1 MVVVITSLH
10 FSSLYMVEQNYLEYE
25 RQCLV
30 FFHLIRVLKGDFR
43 IFEFFTMKC
52 FPFRNGATKAELQAR
67 LSASV
72 RSNSTTST
80 ERDMRRSGS
89 EFNSGD
95 VTDSGTD
102 SVGRPQYPSFSQR
115 PINLRVFTFSE
126 LRNATK
132 NFSRSL
138 MVGEGGFGCVY
149 RGTIKSIDDPDAKI
163 EIAVK
168 QLNRKGLQAR
178 FFLHIFSCSGHKEW
192 LTEVNVLG
200 VLEHPNLVKLVGYC
214 AEDDERGI
222 QRLLVYEYMP
232 NGSVEDHLSVLS
244 RTTLSWSMRLRVA
257 LDAARG
263 LTHLHEEMDF
273 QIIFRDFKAS
283 NILLDED
290 WNAKLSDFGLAR
302 QGPAEGLSHVSTAV
316 VGTFG
321 YAAPEY
327 MQTGRLTAKSDIW
340 SYGVFLYVLI
350 TGRQPIDKNRPK
362 GEQKLLEWVRPYI
375 TDVKKIRIIM
385 DPKLEGDYSLKS
397 ASKLVTVANRCLGR
411 QPKSRP
417 KMSDVLEMVQRIIES
432 TETGAPEAP
441 LRSCSE
447 KGKLGETKKKGVKRI
462 IGDWKMGENMRLV
475 WQGWK
480 AKLVR
485 TFESSGDLQTLYSRS
500 RSPYARP
507 FSRAA
512 SSSISAS
519 DPDLSC
525 DVMAAANAISVASF
539 IGSPRQRSGLRRR
552 ASGGYK
558 PMVVRAK
565 AKEIAFDQSSR
576 SSLQAGVEKLADAVG
591 VTLGPRGRNVVLDEF
606 GNPKVVNDGVTIA
619 RSIELAD
626 PMENAGA
633 ALIREVASKTNDS
646 AGDGTTTA
654 SVLAREIIKLGL
666 LSVTSGAN
674 PVSVKKGIDKTVQK
688 LVEELEKKAR
698 PVKGR
703 GDIEAVATISAGNDE
718 FVGNMIADAIDR
730 VGPDGVLS
738 IESSSSFETTVD
750 VEEGMEIDRGYIS
763 PQFVTNLEKLI
774 VEFENA
780 KVLVTDQ
787 KISTIKEIIPLLEK
801 VTQLRAPL
809 LIIAEDVTG
818 EALATLVVNKL
829 RGILNVAAIKA
840 PGFGERR
847 KAILQDIAIMT
858 GAEFQ
863 AKDLGL
869 LIESVSVEQLGTA
882 RKVTI
887 SQNST
892 TIISD
897 AATKDEIQSRI
908 AQLKKELA
916 ETDSVYDSEKLAE
929 RIAKLSGG
937 VAVIKV
943 GAATETELEDR
954 KLRIEDAKNATFA
967 AIEEGIVPGGGAA
980 YVHLSASVP
989 AIKKKLEDH
998 DELLGAD
1005 IVQKALVAPAALIAQ
1020 NAGVEGEVVVEK
1032 IKDGEWEIG
1041 YNAMTDKYENLL
1053 EAGVIDPAKV
1063 TRCALQNAASIA
1075 GMLLTTQAIVVEKP
1089 KKKSPSNPPAKGLA
1103 V

>member
-1 MVVVITSLH
+1 M
-10 FSSLYMVEQNYLEYE
+10 
-25 RQCLV
+25 
-30 FFHLIRVLKGDFR
+30 
-43 IFEFFTMKC
+43 
-52 FPFRNGATKAELQAR
+52 
-67 LSASV
+67 
-72 RSNSTTST
+72 
-80 ERDMRRSGS
+80 
-89 EFNSGD
+89 
-95 VTDSGTD
+95 
-102 SVGRPQYPSFSQR
+102 
-115 PINLRVFTFSE
+115 
-126 LRNATK
+126 
-132 NFSRSL
+132 
-138 MVGEGGFGCVY
+138 
-149 RGTIKSIDDPDAKI
+149 
-163 EIAVK
+163 
-168 QLNRKGLQAR
+168 
-178 FFLHIFSCSGHKEW
+178 
-192 LTEVNVLG
+192 
-200 VLEHPNLVKLVGYC
+200 
-214 AEDDERGI
+214 
-222 QRLLVYEYMP
+222 
-232 NGSVEDHLSVLS
+232 
-244 RTTLSWSMRLRVA
+244 
-257 LDAARG
+257 
-263 LTHLHEEMDF
+263 
-273 QIIFRDFKAS
+273 
-283 NILLDED
+283 
-290 WNAKLSDFGLAR
+290 
-302 QGPAEGLSHVSTAV
+302 
-316 VGTFG
+316 
-321 YAAPEY
+321 
-327 MQTGRLTAKSDIW
+327 
-340 SYGVFLYVLI
+340 
-350 TGRQPIDKNRPK
+350 
-362 GEQKLLEWVRPYI
+362 
-375 TDVKKIRIIM
+375 
-385 DPKLEGDYSLKS
+385 
-397 ASKLVTVANRCLGR
+397 
-411 QPKSRP
+411 
-417 KMSDVLEMVQRIIES
+417 
-432 TETGAPEAP
+432 
-441 LRSCSE
+441 
-447 KGKLGETKKKGVKRI
+447 
-462 IGDWKMGENMRLV
+462 
-475 WQGWK
+475 
-480 AKLVR
+480 
-485 TFESSGDLQTLYSRS
+485 
-500 RSPYARP
+500 
-507 FSRAA
+507 
-512 SSSISAS
+512 
-519 DPDLSC
+519 
-525 DVMAAANAISVASF
+525 
-539 IGSPRQRSGLRRR
+539 
-552 ASGGYK
+552 
-558 PMVVRAK
+558 
-565 AKEIAFDQSSR
+565 
-576 SSLQAGVEKLADAVG
+576 
-591 VTLGPRGRNVVLDEF
+591 LDEF

-787 KISTIKEIIPLLEK
+787 KISTIKETIPLLEK

-989 AIKKKLEDH
+989 AIKNKLEDH

-1032 IKDGEWEIG
+1032 IKDVEWEIG